1 MITAS
6 ISGQNL
12 LHNIATLQN
21 LAPKSKLVIMFKA
34 NAYGHGIYEV
44 AKYLETHIQNNFYA
58 LGVARID
65 EAILLRNAGIKI
77 PILLAEGVFRED
89 ELLIAAEQ
97 NFWVTFHNSLQ
108 LSWLQNSNLPN
119 KINNKINAPKINA
132 KKINA
137 KKINAWL
144 KLNTGMN
151 RLGFDLQEAKNAYQ
165 ILSNHPNII
174 KPITIF
180 SHFACADDFEHPLNS
195 SQINQFQKFT
205 DGLPVLRS
213 LNNSAG
219 IVNFPQTN
227 YDIVRAGISV
237 YGASPAQSKSS
248 SVLNLK
254 PVMTLQTQIIAI
266 HNLSKGQSV
275 GYGTRFK
282 CDRDKKIG
290 VAAIGYGDGYSR
302 TIKDGAPILVNGVK
316 CSIAGRVSMDMITID
331 LENYLNAKIGDS
343 VTLWGDGLPI
353 DEVAK
358 FSSCV
363 SYDLFCG
370 IQNRVKYVWN

>member
-21 LAPKSKLVIMFKA
+21 LAPKSKLIIMVKA
-34 NAYGHGIYEV
+34 NAYGHGICEV
-44 AKYLETHIQNNFYA
+44 AKYLETHIQNNLYA

-65 EAILLRNAGIKI
+65 EAILLRNAGIKM
-77 PILLAEGVFRED
+77 PILLAEGIFRED

-108 LSWLQNSNLPN
+108 LSWLQNSNLP
-119 KINNKINAPKINA
+119 
-132 KKINA
+132 

-144 KLNTGMN
+144 KINTGMN
-151 RLGFDLQEAKNAYQ
+151 RLGFGFDEAKNAYQ
-165 ILSNHPNII
+165 VLSNHPNII
-174 KPITIF
+174 QPITIF
-180 SHFACADDFEHPLNS
+180 SHFACADDFEHPLNN

-205 DGLPVLRS
+205 DGLPVLKS
-213 LNNSAG
+213 LNNSAA

-237 YGASPAQSKSS
+237 YGASPIVNQDATK
-248 SVLNLK
+248 LNLK
-254 PVMTLQTQIIAI
+254 PVMTLQSKIITTHNLEKGQPIGYGARFRCKRDAKIAI
-266 HNLSKGQSV
+266 
-275 GYGTRFK
+275 
-282 CDRDKKIG
+282 
-290 VAAIGYGDGYSR
+290 VAAGYGDGYSR
-302 TIKDGAPILVNGVK
+302 TMKDSAPVLINGVK
-316 CSIAGRVSMDMITID
+316 CWTAGRISMDMIAVD
-331 LENYLNAKIGDS
+331 FGNYPDAEIGDS
-343 VTLWGDGLPI
+343 VTLWGEGLLI

-358 FSSCV
+358 FSSCI

-370 IQNRVKYVWN
+370 VQNRVKYVWN